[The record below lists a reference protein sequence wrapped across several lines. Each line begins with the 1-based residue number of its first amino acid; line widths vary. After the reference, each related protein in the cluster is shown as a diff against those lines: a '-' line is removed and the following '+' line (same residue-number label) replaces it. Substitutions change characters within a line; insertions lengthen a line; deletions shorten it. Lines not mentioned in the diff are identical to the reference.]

1 MVPDGVL
8 SLPGRFPRVRLRADR
23 AVAARDFL
31 IEIKNVHDG
40 TRWYLEAAA
49 AAERCG
55 GVSRRMGT
63 IAREYELRA
72 MELDEVHHGV
82 AHHRAGRHGRR
93 VPVAGPG
100 PVLQRYQ
107 EYPPVVGL
115 VAGPRAEVSAP
126 VLALL
131 AVAAR
136 AAAASRWRMAGAR
149 RVEDAVSFF
158 ASTLRRDLAFSII
171 REEAYLRVT
180 RARRLRA
187 HGRGRR
193 DWAAAADGDAGGALE
208 DAVDDF
214 FRGLEPAFGGHERR

>member
-1 MVPDGVL
+1 M
-8 SLPGRFPRVRLRADR
+8 
-23 AVAARDFL
+23 AARDFL

-40 TRWYLEAAA
+40 TQWYQVAAA

-55 GVSRRMGT
+55 GVERRMGT
-63 IAREYELRA
+63 VARAYELRA
-72 MELDEVHHGV
+72 MQLDEVHHGV
-82 AHHRAGRHGRR
+82 AHHRAGRHGRL

-107 EYPPVVGL
+107 ESPPVVGL

-136 AAAASRWRMAGAR
+136 AAAASRWRLSGAR

-158 ASTLRRDLAFSII
+158 AGTLRRDLAFSIL

-180 RARRLRA
+180 RARQLRA

-193 DWAAAADGDAGGALE
+193 AWMAAGDDDGGALA